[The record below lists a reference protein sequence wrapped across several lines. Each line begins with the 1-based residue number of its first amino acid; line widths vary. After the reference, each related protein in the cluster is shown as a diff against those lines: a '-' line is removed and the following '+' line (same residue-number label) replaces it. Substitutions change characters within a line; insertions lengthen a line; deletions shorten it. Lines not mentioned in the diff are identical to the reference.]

1 MVMNFRK
8 TVCLLSVLCILL
20 MFVSCGSVKESFRGA
35 DAEYPSENFFE
46 NTSYNEKDDGYY
58 SDVILLPEKD
68 PNTGAGIGKADSPT
82 EKIIRTVSLR
92 AQSKEFDKAFS
103 DLRRMLA
110 DCGGYEEAVE
120 SNGREYGNDSY
131 FCRKVYLKMRV
142 PADKLNEFLDK
153 VGGAVNIVSENSSL
167 SNATEEYYDVAARV
181 EVLESERQAYEEMLK
196 KAEDLDS
203 ILKIKDRLYDVIAE
217 IESGKARMKVIDSRA
232 AYSTVIMQL
241 EEVMEYSSVTTPK
254 TTFGNRIKNAFT
266 QSWQSFGYGWQNF
279 AVGFVGAIPI
289 LLMLAFLAGIVVV
302 VIVSAS
308 RRSRNRRQKRD
319 EENE

>member
-1 MVMNFRK
+1 MKFRK
-8 TVCLLSVLCILL
+8 PVCLLSVLCILL
-20 MFVSCGSVKESFRGA
+20 TFVSCGSGQEDFRRS
-35 DAEYPSENFFE
+35 DAEYPQESFFD
-46 NTSYNEKDDGYY
+46 NNSYNKEKDDGYY
-58 SDVILLPEKD
+58 SDMISLPAKE
-68 PNTGAGIGKADSPT
+68 PNTSAGIGKEDSPT

-103 DLRRMLA
+103 DLRKMLA
-110 DCGGYEEAVE
+110 DCGGYEESVE
-120 SNGREYGNDSY
+120 SNGRGYGYDSY

-142 PADKLNEFLDK
+142 PADKLNGFLDK
-153 VGGAVNIVSENSSL
+153 VGGAVNIVSENSSM

-196 KAEDLDS
+196 KAEDVES

-241 EEVMEYSSVTTPK
+241 EEVIEYSSVTTPK
-254 TTFGNRIKNAFT
+254 TTFGDRIKNALT
-266 QSWQSFGYGWQNF
+266 QSWRSFGYGWQNF
-279 AVGFVGAIPI
+279 AVWFVGALPT
-289 LLMLAFLAGIVVV
+289 LLMLAVLAGVVVV

-319 EENE
+319 AENK